1 MNRTI
6 REAASV
12 LGVRESDLRKHL
24 QDTKALNKDGTLAAQ
39 HVGCGRLFMDPRQ
52 RWSKP
57 LRKYVHYAVLMVTEA
72 GIDWL
77 AGRLEVSITTTSHKD
92 DAA

>member
-6 REAASV
+6 RKAASV

-24 QDTKALNKDGTLAAQ
+24 QDTNVLNKDGTLAS
-39 HVGCGRLFMDPRQ
+39 HYIGRGHLFMDPRQ
-52 RWSKP
+52 HWNDRIK
-57 LRKYVHYAVLMVTEA
+57 KYVHYSVLMVTEA

-77 AGRLEVSITTTSHKD
+77 AARLGVAITTTSHKD

>member
-24 QDTKALNKDGTLAAQ
+24 QDTRVLNNDGTLAAKYI
-39 HVGCGRLFMDPRQ
+39 GRGHLFMDPRQ
-52 RWSKP
+52 RWNKQ
-57 LRKYVHYAVLMVTEA
+57 LRKYAHYAVLMITEG

-77 AGRLEVSITTTSHKD
+77 AGRLGVSITTTRHKD